1 MTDTDAAP
9 ALLLVTSSVLQ
20 DVRITHYLGLV
31 TGEAILGTD
40 TFRNA
45 FDNIREIVGG
55 RAAIY
60 QQELARARNLA
71 FEELTSQARS
81 LGANAVIAIDVDYE
95 TIGNSMLLVSASGTA
110 VWATA

>member
-1 MTDTDAAP
+1 MTDPQAAP

-45 FDNIREIVGG
+45 FDNIR
-55 RAAIY
+55 
-60 QQELARARNLA
+60 
-71 FEELTSQARS
+71 
-81 LGANAVIAIDVDYE
+81 
-95 TIGNSMLLVSASGTA
+95 
-110 VWATA
+110 

>member
-1 MTDTDAAP
+1 MTDPDAAP
-9 ALLLVTSSVLQ
+9 ALLLATSSVLQ

-55 RAAIY
+55 RAALY